1 MDCHFPWSAG
11 LWEAEN
17 ASSFSRIA
25 MSHSTELPLPP
36 LKDVVA
42 QLLETPLSNDRIPWG
57 LSVSVEHL
65 LILIYAINS
74 LAFQARAGLLR
85 YLSLDRIRCA
95 SGNWKLIW
103 DSVIG
108 LLDKDQFLHLG
119 YPKHAQELWW
129 LLNATLNATGR
140 SDVSLRYM
148 DNTATDD
155 LGNLNEFIQ
164 WCHQAPS

>member
-1 MDCHFPWSAG
+1 MVC
-11 LWEAEN
+11 E
-17 ASSFSRIA
+17 R
-25 MSHSTELPLPP
+25 SHTRNSIT
-36 LKDVVA
+36 KNI
-42 QLLETPLSNDRIPWG
+42 TT
-57 LSVSVEHL
+57 
-65 LILIYAINS
+65 AINS

-95 SGNWKLIW
+95 SGNWKRIW

-108 LLDKDQFLHLG
+108 LQNKDQLLHLG

-129 LLNATLNATGR
+129 LLNATLDATGR
-140 SDVSLRYM
+140 ADVSLRYM

-164 WCHQAPS
+164 WCHQSAP

>member
-1 MDCHFPWSAG
+1 MGSFGISGASPDSD
-11 LWEAEN
+11 LWYVDN
-17 ASSFSRIA
+17 RGQPIDLIA
-25 MSHSTELPLPP
+25 NNIT
-36 LKDVVA
+36 
-42 QLLETPLSNDRIPWG
+42 T
-57 LSVSVEHL
+57 
-65 LILIYAINS
+65 AINS

-85 YLSLDRIRCA
+85 YLSLDRIRRA
-95 SGNWKLIW
+95 SGNWRRIW

-108 LLDKDQFLHLG
+108 LLNKDQFLHLG

-129 LLNATLNATGR
+129 LLNATLDATGR

-164 WCHQAPS
+164 WCHQISP